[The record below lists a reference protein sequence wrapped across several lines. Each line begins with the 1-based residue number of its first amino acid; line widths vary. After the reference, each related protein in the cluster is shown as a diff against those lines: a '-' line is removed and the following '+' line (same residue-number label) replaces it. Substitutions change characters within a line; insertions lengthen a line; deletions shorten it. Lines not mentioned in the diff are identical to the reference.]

1 MKLVTMVTYT
11 SALQEISV
19 MVCEEEVIAQRA
31 KLWMEMAIPQ
41 SNWVSTKDTWPTV
54 AWWDTA
60 L

>member
-1 MKLVTMVTYT
+1 MVTYT

-19 MVCEEEVIAQRA
+19 MVYAKEAIAQRA

-54 AWWDTA
+54 GWWDTA